1 MKAIINKL
9 EVDDRGT
16 RGFTILHKG
25 DKKSKALLKN
35 TLFSLNIYTEV
46 DFDTLCKF
54 FLSEKI
60 EELYDKDLF
69 DSFNI
74 KELEGLSLNQLVNFI
89 IN

>member
-46 DFDTLCKF
+46 DFDTFCNF

-60 EELYDKDLF
+60 EAKIDDRPRIATYF
-69 DSFNI
+69 STSI
-74 KELEGLSLNQLVNFI
+74 QHSWQW
-89 IN
+89 